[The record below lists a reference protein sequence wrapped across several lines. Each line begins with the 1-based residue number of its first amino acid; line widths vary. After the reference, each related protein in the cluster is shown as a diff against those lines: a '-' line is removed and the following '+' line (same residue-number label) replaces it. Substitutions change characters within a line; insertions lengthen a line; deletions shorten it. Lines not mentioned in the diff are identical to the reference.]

1 MRSYSK
7 YIPAVTEIEEKQQIF
22 EEPDSSKHMVNMPN

>member
-1 MRSYSK
+1 
-7 YIPAVTEIEEKQQIF
+7 VTEIEEKQQIF